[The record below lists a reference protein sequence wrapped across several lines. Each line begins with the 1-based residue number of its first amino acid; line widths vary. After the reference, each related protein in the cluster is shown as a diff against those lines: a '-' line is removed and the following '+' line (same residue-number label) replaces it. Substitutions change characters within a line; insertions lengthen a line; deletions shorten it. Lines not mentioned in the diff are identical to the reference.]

1 MIWMEKV
8 TNQVFETHCIN
19 CKTKLRFTKDE
30 VKSKTAIDPAITEKS
45 IWGKEKTIKKAQEYV
60 CHYITCP
67 YCGKETYF
75 TFDMFSPAIRQ
86 IRHCSLAIPIEED
99 KEWVQIIAHGS
110 TDDTRS

>member
-8 TNQVFETHCIN
+8 RNLVFETYCIN

-30 VKSKTAIDPAITEKS
+30 VKSKTVIDPAITEKS
-45 IWGKEKTIKKAQEYV
+45 IWGKEKIIKMAQEYV

-75 TFDMFSPAIRQ
+75 TFDIGSPA

-99 KEWVQIIAHGS
+99 KEWVQVIAHES
-110 TDDTRS
+110 TDDTRN